1 RSDGGPVHTLT
12 AAAILFDMDGVLLDS
27 RPVVERTWRRWAE
40 RHGLS
45 AEAVLRVAHGRRTRD
60 TLQVVAPDLATD
72 QEVVW
77 LDAAELEDFAGI
89 RPIAGAHAL
98 VASLPSDRWTVVTS
112 AGRELAA
119 RRLAKVGLT
128 LPAHAVTSEDVQN
141 GKPAPDGYLLA
152 AARLGVST
160 AECVVVEDAPPGI
173 ESGRACEARVIAV
186 ATTQPREA
194 LTAAD
199 LIISDL
205 DSLVVIG
212 ITPLLRLAVIP
223 SMGSGSAP
231 SLRSG

>member
-1 RSDGGPVHTLT
+1 MIRHWSDGGPVHTLT

-40 RHGLS
+40 RHDLS
-45 AEAVLRVAHGRRTRD
+45 ADDILTTAHGRRTRD
-60 TLQVVAPDLATD
+60 TLRTMAPELATD
-72 QEVVW
+72 QEVEW

-98 VASLPSDRWTVVTS
+98 VACLPSDRWTVVTS

-128 LPAHAVTSEDVQN
+128 LPADAVTSEDVQN

-173 ESGRACEARVIAV
+173 ESGRACGARVIAL
-186 ATTQPREA
+186 ATTHSREA
-194 LTAAD
+194 LAAAD
-199 LIISDL
+199 LIMPDL
-205 DSLVVIG
+205 TALRVVR
-212 ITPLLRLAVIP
+212 TEPTLALAVTR
-223 SMGSGSAP
+223 SAL
-231 SLRSG
+231 SA